1 MTKKNEFYSMK
12 ETCVQTGLTYD
23 TLKFYCNEGLVPNV
37 KRDKNNY
44 RVFNDKDI
52 AWINSLSCL
61 RNCGMSILEMKGY
74 LDLCLQGES
83 SIPERKKVLD
93 AKLSELEHK
102 VSEIQESIDYIHWKQ
117 NFYDDILNGK
127 TKYYSN
133 LIQTENDD

>member
-1 MTKKNEFYSMK
+1 MTKKNELYSMREACLK
-12 ETCVQTGLTYD
+12 TGLTYD

-61 RNCGMSILEMKGY
+61 RNCGMSILEMKEY

-102 VSEIQESIDYIHWKQ
+102 IAEIQESIDYIHWKQ

-133 LIQTENDD
+133 LTQTENDD